1 MTGAVAAGAVGS
13 VGTGYMANRFF
24 TEALADR
31 NYVKVLKWITT
42 ELFKVFSLNMKEI
55 NPEKVQQ
62 VSDLRDDD
70 SIYSNEKALLL
81 MFDKEK
87 GIENFNGSGI
97 EKSTENS
104 KFELLKRI
112 DCIEIVH
119 KIRNILATQCFIGLV
134 GLQDSGRICS
144 FAS

>member
-1 MTGAVAAGAVGS
+1 
-13 VGTGYMANRFF
+13 
-24 TEALADR
+24 
-31 NYVKVLKWITT
+31 
-42 ELFKVFSLNMKEI
+42 MKDF
-55 NPEKVQQ
+55 NPGKVQQ

-70 SIYSNEKALLL
+70 SIYSNEKAMLL

-134 GLQDSGRICS
+134 GLQDSGRIFS
-144 FAS
+144 FASYNHLISTTLRKNYTTQQNLGFPWWHWTLQTHRGSCYASDQ